1 MSLVGDDFVNDDM
14 FSNFCWAPTVGG
26 TICPLLFLLPTYL
39 LASKK
44 RGDQFLVNQPW
55 VTLLFWKMIH
65 YYMLATSRWK
75 KGISRNWPNV
85 AHTHVCVSRAQY
97 VISWPQSSLEM
108 PGYIQKAPPNSFNKS
123 FLRNTSGSCLFTRV
137 KMQTKLLSHVTN
149 NIQYCICCWWVR
161 ARSLSKISRFTLYSR
176 LR

>member
-1 MSLVGDDFVNDDM
+1 
-14 FSNFCWAPTVGG
+14 
-26 TICPLLFLLPTYL
+26 
-39 LASKK
+39 
-44 RGDQFLVNQPW
+44 
-55 VTLLFWKMIH
+55 
-65 YYMLATSRWK
+65 MLATWRWK

-176 LR
+176 AWGKLGPSWQYWNNNQLFVYMTPSNVISLMHATFKLHLIHNFFHLEFFEHGPAYFYGQLA